1 MLQLC
6 YSDCSKYNLAERI
19 FLIDLYGKIGNIQFL
34 GKDAYTLYIQSTCGS
49 VTDTVEILDLYYY
62 DSLTSDKGNWTNW
75 SQTGATR
82 SFTNNGLSISGTNV
96 GSASTHTRQ
105 SKLNI
110 TYPSNYSVEYEIVA
124 LNRTYDDYIVELGI
138 EGVGLNSNS
147 SKKFLFQLNKWSQT
161 VTEYNGSLN
170 VGDIVRWE
178 YINGTVSLYVNNV
191 LIGSK
196 SRNTNYN
203 GFVINQYQSRGITF
217 KNLIIHE
224 L

>member
-1 MLQLC
+1 M
-6 YSDCSKYNLAERI
+6 
-19 FLIDLYGKIGNIQFL
+19 
-34 GKDAYTLYIQSTCGS
+34 GKDAYTLYIRGICGS
-49 VTDTVEILDLYYY
+49 VTGTVEILDLYYY

-82 SFTNNGLSISGTNV
+82 SFTSNGLSISGTNV
-96 GSASTHTRQ
+96 GSASTNTRQ

-124 LNRTYDDYIVELGI
+124 LDRTYDGYIVELGI

-147 SKKFLFQLNKWSQT
+147 SKKFLFQLDKWTQT
-161 VTEYNGSLN
+161 VTEYNTPLTI
-170 VGDIVRWE
+170 GDVVRWE
-178 YINGTVSLYVNNV
+178 YSNGTVSLYVNDV

-196 SRNTNYN
+196 SRNANYS
-203 GFVINQYQSRGITF
+203 GFVINQFNSRGITF